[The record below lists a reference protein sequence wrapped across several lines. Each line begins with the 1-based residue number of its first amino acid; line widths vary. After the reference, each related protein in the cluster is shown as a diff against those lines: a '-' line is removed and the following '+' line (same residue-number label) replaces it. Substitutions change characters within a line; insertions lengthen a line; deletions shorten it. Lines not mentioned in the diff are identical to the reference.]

1 MNKKY
6 KILMLC
12 DHPLAPSGVGIQ
24 SNYLIQGLLRTNKYS
39 FRVFGGAIKHA
50 DYRVVKVDPFDV
62 DYVIAPVDGF
72 GDPMKLRV
80 ALATEKPDALVLFTD
95 PRFFIWVWEME
106 EEIHDI
112 CPIIY
117 NHVWDE
123 GPYPDFNSV
132 LYESTD
138 LINCISKT
146 TYDLI
151 EPNFPNRTNYI
162 PHGLPPGLFHPLETD
177 KIKNFREQLLGK
189 DRTDH
194 FVGIWVNRNARRK
207 RPGDVLES
215 WKMFLDMVEKKYG
228 HRKGTLI
235 MHTDPLDQ
243 EGPNLYKQVE
253 LFDLIDHVYL
263 SREKLDFDQMNVLY
277 NISDFCINLSNAEG
291 FGLSTLEAMYAG
303 KPIIVTNTGGLK
315 WQVKDHETGKEY
327 GVGLDPDVRT
337 LVGSQL
343 VPFIYE
349 DHVNNLKAAKAIF
362 KLFEMDKEER
372 CILGLEARAH
382 ALKNFSLD
390 KLIKTWD
397 EVLEKTIV
405 SYKEN
410 KNNKRFNCITI

>member
-1 MNKKY
+1 MKEKY
-6 KILMLC
+6 KVLMLC

-24 SNYLIQGLLRTNKYS
+24 SNYLIQGLLATGKYS

-50 DYRVVKVDPFDV
+50 DYRVVKVDPFGD
-62 DYVIAPVDGF
+62 DYIIAPTDGF
-72 GDPMKLRV
+72 GDPMKLRI
-80 ALATEKPDALVLFTD
+80 ALATEKPDIIILFTD

-106 EEIHDI
+106 EEVHDI
-112 CPIIY
+112 CPIAY

-123 GPYPDFNSV
+123 GPYPSFNSV
-132 LYESTD
+132 LYASTD

-151 EPNFPNRTNYI
+151 KPNFPDRTNYI
-162 PHGLPPGLFHPLETD
+162 PHGLPPSLFHPLEKN
-177 KIKNFREQLLGK
+177 KIIDFKKQLLGE
-189 DRTDH
+189 DRLDH

-215 WKMFLDMVEKKYG
+215 WKLFLDMMEEKYG

-243 EGPNLYKQVE
+243 EGPNLYKQIE
-253 LFDLIDHVYL
+253 LFDLTEHVYL

-291 FGLSTLEAMYAG
+291 FGLSTLESMYAG

-315 WQVKDHETGKEY
+315 WQVKDSETNKEY
-327 GVGLDPDVRT
+327 GFGLDPDVRT

-349 DHVNNLKAAKAIF
+349 DHVNNAKAANAIF
-362 KLFEMDKEER
+362 KLFEMDDEER
-372 CILGLEARAH
+372 YMLGLEAREH
-382 ALKNFSLD
+382 AIKNFNLD
-390 KLIKTWD
+390 SLIKTWD
-397 EVLEKTIV
+397 NKLEETIL

-410 KNNKRFNCITI
+410 KNKKRFTCTTI